1 MTKES
6 LWKWRGQNDV
16 LLQKQCDHI
25 LTLQLFK
32 NDY

>member
-6 LWKWRGQNDV
+6 LWNDV

-25 LTLQLFK
+25 LSLQLFK